1 MKKNLIIINKLSL
14 GGAEEFFCELGKRLE
29 GQCFFAVLEND
40 FSFKINFDLRKYNIP
55 KYFPR
60 LLKILIK
67 ILILFHLKFKYMN
80 IVCFDNETAI
90 ISYLVNRKSTKV
102 VLHTYL
108 PKFYKTNINL
118 FSKIFSNI
126 YKNSGIISISKT
138 TTRGFENFTKIKNSF
153 IPIMYN
159 ILNYEKLK
167 LENSLNLNEPIFF
180 LLSRF
185 DKDKNIEL
193 SLKLIFY
200 IKNSLNQHNIKLFI
214 FGDGSKKNDIFKKID
229 FYDLN
234 KNVFIKSFQRKP
246 FKFLKR
252 SDIFLNFSYFEGWS
266 RVVHECSYLG
276 VRGVSFDCPYG
287 PKEILFNDL
296 DKKIKYPSLINNI
309 YLIEVIKNYDNQ
321 NFDNISNEEINL
333 ANLMVEI
340 FKSKFL
346 DKKNDY
352 INKYSQSNEELM
364 EIISI

>member
-14 GGAEEFFCELGKRLE
+14 GGAEEFFCELGKRLK
-29 GQCFFAVLEND
+29 GKCIFAVLEND
-40 FSFKINFDLRKYNIP
+40 FSFKINFELKKYNIP

-60 LLKILIK
+60 TFKILIK
-67 ILILFHLKFKYMN
+67 LLILYNLKSKYKN
-80 IVCFDNETAI
+80 IICFDNETAI

-118 FSKIFSNI
+118 FSKIFSSI
-126 YKNSGIISISKT
+126 YKNSGVISISKT
-138 TTRGFENFTKIKNSF
+138 TTKGFEKFTKIKSSF

-167 LENSLNLNEPIFF
+167 LQNSLNLNEPIFF

-185 DKDKNIEL
+185 DKEKNIEL

-200 IKNSLNQHNIKLFI
+200 IKNSLNQNNVKLFI
-214 FGDGSKKNDIFKKID
+214 FGDGQKKNEISQKIN

-234 KNVFIKSFQRKP
+234 NNVFIKSFQKKP
-246 FKFLKR
+246 FKFLKN

-276 VRGVSFDCPYG
+276 IRGVSFDCPFG
-287 PKEILFNDL
+287 PKEILLNDL
-296 DKKIKYPSLINNI
+296 NIKIKYPLLINNI
-309 YLIEVIKNYDNQ
+309 YLIKVIKNYDKE
-321 NFDNISNEEINL
+321 NFENISNDEINI
-333 ANLMVEI
+333 AKLMVKI
-340 FKSKFL
+340 FKNKF
-346 DKKNDY
+346 KNKRIGK
-352 INKYSQSNEELM
+352 INKYYQSNKELM
-364 EIISI
+364 KIISK